1 MRNRPPHAWLSILAL
16 LPTLAL
22 AGQVAPPQMP
32 NPFYAMDTALRDPAP
47 LEEKL
52 DQLKSLGY
60 AGLCWTGTD
69 VASTAA
75 AISASEQRGLKVF
88 ALYVPFPLSSNRLEV
103 PQNLDAVCG
112 ALAGHGTL
120 IWAHIQSKA
129 FKPSDPA
136 GDSLAVPALRGAA
149 DIAAKHGVRIAIYP
163 HHNFWAQRVSDAM
176 RVAGAVD
183 RPNFGVGF
191 NLCHAIKVGD
201 EARIPELLLE
211 AKPRLFMVTVN
222 GADSGDPSLGWDR
235 LIQPLD
241 KGTFD
246 IAAFLKQIR
255 AIGYDGPIGFQAY
268 GIKEHRNEVLPR
280 TMDAW
285 RRFSAQATAAR

>member
-1 MRNRPPHAWLSILAL
+1 MRDCPARAWILRLAL

-22 AGQVAPPQMP
+22 VGQIARAQLS

-52 DQLKSLGY
+52 DQLRSLGY
-60 AGLCWTGTD
+60 AGLCWTGTN
-69 VASTAA
+69 VASAA
-75 AISASEQRGLKVF
+75 ATISAAEQRGLKVF

-103 PQNLDAVCG
+103 PSNLDAICG
-112 ALAGHGTL
+112 ALTGHGTL

-163 HHNFWAQRVSDAM
+163 HYNFWAQRVSDAI
-176 RVAGAVD
+176 RVANAVD

-201 EARIPELLLE
+201 EARIPELLRE

-222 GADSGDPSLGWDR
+222 GADSGDPLMGRDR

-255 AIGYDGPIGFQAY
+255 AIGYEGPIGFQAY

-280 TMDAW
+280 TMEAW
-285 RRFSAQATAAR
+285 RRFSARADASQ